1 MQRAYRLKKNA
12 SFSYVYRKGQSYA
25 HPLLVLEFV
34 PAKGIKVG
42 VSVSKKVGKSVVRNL
57 AKRRIY
63 ESFARLIPEITGEY
77 TYVVVARNAVF
88 LSVNAAASANA
99 IDANFFI
106 AVNLMRKCKD
116 MYMKTSR
123 SKVVF

>member
-34 PAKGIKVG
+34 PAKSIKVG
-42 VSVSKKVGKSVVRNL
+42 VSENKKVGKSVVRNL

-63 ESFARLIPEITGEY
+63 ESFARLIPEIEGEY
-77 TYVVVARNAVF
+77 TYVVVARSAVAEASF
-88 LSVNAAASANA
+88 AEISEALRSLLVKAGHIAA
-99 IDANFFI
+99 D
-106 AVNLMRKCKD
+106 V
-116 MYMKTSR
+116 
-123 SKVVF
+123 

>member
-63 ESFARLIPEITGEY
+63 ESFARLIPEIVGEY
-77 TYVVVARNAVF
+77 TYVVVARSAVAEASF
-88 LSVNAAASANA
+88 AEISEALRSLLVKAGHIAA
-99 IDANFFI
+99 D
-106 AVNLMRKCKD
+106 V
-116 MYMKTSR
+116 
-123 SKVVF
+123 

>member
-34 PAKGIKVG
+34 PAKVG

-63 ESFARLIPEITGEY
+63 ESFARLIPEIEGEY
-77 TYVVVARNAVF
+77 TYVVVARSAVAEASF
-88 LSVNAAASANA
+88 AEISEALRSLLVKAGHIAA
-99 IDANFFI
+99 D
-106 AVNLMRKCKD
+106 V
-116 MYMKTSR
+116 
-123 SKVVF
+123 